1 MGNGKSKKNITI
13 EYFALLR
20 EQRGC
25 QTETVLTE
33 VETAAE
39 LFEDMKAKYSFSL
52 TRSNLRVAINKE
64 LRDWTNKLENN
75 DVVVF
80 LPPVAG
86 G

>member
-1 MGNGKSKKNITI
+1 MGKRESKKSITI

-25 QTETVLTE
+25 QSETILTE
-33 VETAAE
+33 LETAAD

-52 TRSNLRVAINKE
+52 KRNNVRVAINQE
-64 LRDWTNKLENN
+64 FRDWTDKLENN